1 MLYILWGPD
10 DYSLAQALEEI
21 KKEIGD
27 PAALADTTTT
37 LDGAQVT
44 LDRLNNV
51 CQAAPFLMGRRLV
64 IIRGLLERFQPRR
77 RPAARRGKT
86 ARADDRQNEFKP
98 IAGGILQVPEST
110 VLVLVDG
117 MVTQANPLFKE
128 LSAKAVVKSFPL
140 VRGDELRRWISQ
152 HVAEEGGAIS
162 PGAVELLTRLAGSN
176 LWTMA
181 SEIAK
186 LVSFT
191 AGRTI
196 EEEDVNAVVSNT
208 QQSSVFTMV
217 DAIVDLQAGRAE
229 QLLEELL
236 QRGEAPAYLLTILTR
251 QIRLIL
257 RAGELNRQRQP
268 MAEIQHRLGLNSDWV
283 LRKTM
288 EQSRRYSPP
297 RLKEVYSHLLAADLA
312 IKTGKYQGDLALNIL
327 VAELCRPGTA
337 PSHTGTR
344 NRAPVRF

>member
-10 DYSLAQALEEI
+10 DYSLSRALEEI

-44 LDRLNNV
+44 LDKLNNV

-64 IIRGLLERFQPRR
+64 IIKGLLERFQPRR
-77 RPAARRGKT
+77 RPARRGKT
-86 ARADDRQNEFKP
+86 ARADDRQNECKP
-98 IAGGILQVPEST
+98 IADCILRVPEST

-117 MVTQANPLFKE
+117 MVTGTNPLFKE
-128 LSAKAVVKSFPL
+128 LSAKAVVRSFPL
-140 VRGDELRRWISQ
+140 IRGDELSRWISR

-162 PGAVELLTRLAGSN
+162 PGAITLLTRLVGSN

-217 DAIVDLQAGRAE
+217 DAIIDLQAGRAE

-236 QRGEAPAYLLTILTR
+236 QRGEAPAYLLTMLTR

-257 RAGELNRQRQP
+257 RAGEMNRRRLP
-268 MAEIQHRLGLNSDWV
+268 MAEIQHRLGLNSDYA
-283 LRKTM
+283 LRKTV
-288 EQSRRYSPP
+288 EQSRRYSLP

-337 PSHTGTR
+337 RSHTGTP